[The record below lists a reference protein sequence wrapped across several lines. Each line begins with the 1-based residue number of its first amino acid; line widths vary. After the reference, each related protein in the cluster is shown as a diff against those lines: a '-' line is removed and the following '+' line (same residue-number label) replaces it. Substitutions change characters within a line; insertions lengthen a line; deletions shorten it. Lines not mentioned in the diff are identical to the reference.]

1 MNKKVERPGDAVLF
15 YRFYSRIN
23 SIISKIERED
33 ACYRDAHPSKNIS
46 YYEVPCLVLKGSFM
60 PEKNKSVLKEIHILG
75 REKES
80 RRR

>member
-1 MNKKVERPGDAVLF
+1 MNKKKSKDLVMRSCSTDFTHG
-15 YRFYSRIN
+15 IN
-23 SIISKIERED
+23 SIISKVERED
-33 ACYRDAHPSKNIS
+33 ACYKDAHQSKN
-46 YYEVPCLVLKGSFM
+46 EVPCLILKGSFM